1 MPALSTFN
9 YNVLSVLAAQL
20 GLKPVWSLASGD
32 AASDVDDW
40 LAYALSDYVQSSQL
54 VALRQQVK
62 TSIGSNVTPD
72 AKRMFEYYRAILD
85 TAPHIIGTRT
95 SVPEE
100 FLDQAPV
107 YGVFS
112 TIMRDDF
119 ANIRVVYSHW
129 YGNGVSPGVGKNLTV
144 NVEAEATPGVYTPVT
159 FGGATVKTTAP
170 LTNIMSDPIP
180 VSGPRGTVVKFRGLY
195 TGCCNLHRGP
205 DSTLGEGNVFPAT
218 GLTLTTARA
227 AAFNANFTYA
237 PSAIIGTTSS
247 GTKSVLI
254 LGDSRP
260 SGLGDSYTR
269 ADGSYGNAGGAL
281 NAYPWAQ
288 MVQWGGKA
296 SDYLAGAGAL
306 QAELAA
312 YATDIVSQLAANDL
326 FALATAASIITSQAS
341 IRALYPSKRFHLCTV
356 EPKSS
361 STDSFATLANQ
372 TTDACNAQLQLY
384 NAAVLANSMG
394 YDTPLNFATVGESSV
409 GSGKWRVDGTANKY
423 VLDGIHQSPFCY
435 GLYPGAGFTL

>member
-1 MPALSTFN
+1 MSLNRRIYRSGASSASQGP
-9 YNVLSVLAAQL
+9 V
-20 GLKPVWSLASGD
+20 GLV
-32 AASDVDDW
+32 
-40 LAYALSDYVQSSQL
+40 
-54 VALRQQVK
+54 
-62 TSIGSNVTPD
+62 
-72 AKRMFEYYRAILD
+72 
-85 TAPHIIGTRT
+85 GTRT

-100 FLDQAPV
+100 FLDQPQL
-107 YGVFS
+107 YGVFAS
-112 TIMRDDF
+112 VARD
-119 ANIRVVYSHW
+119 NLTSLRVVYSHW

-144 NVEAEATPGVYTPVT
+144 EAELEYPAGVYTPIT
-159 FGGATVKTTAP
+159 FTGASSITTAP
-170 LTNIMSDPIP
+170 LTNITSDPIV
-180 VSGPRGTVVKFRGLY
+180 VSIPIGAIFKIRGLY

-205 DSTLGEGNVFPAT
+205 NATIGEGNVFPAT
-218 GLTLTTARA
+218 GLNLVTGRS

-237 PSAIIGTTSS
+237 PSAIIGSTNKRSAI
-247 GTKSVLI
+247 I

-260 SGLGDSYTR
+260 SGLGDVYSR

-281 NAYPWAQ
+281 NAYAWAQ

-409 GSGKWRVDGTANKY
+409 GSGKWKVDGTANKY